1 MMNSMKT
8 NCTHEVIWVDKRYLA
23 KAISLSPD
31 LFKLLRLGRKGQNG
45 KPDTSPVWI
54 EGIHY
59 QKIGTRK
66 VLYNLALIENWV
78 ATRHSPH
85 EHQSAIEQYLKSLP
99 QNAPRKTGKSIK
111 SQAPTSVA

>member
-1 MMNSMKT
+1 MMNST
-8 NCTHEVIWVDKRYLA
+8 NVNHTQGAIWVDKRYLA

-31 LFKLLRLGRKGQNG
+31 LFKLLRLGRKGQGG
-45 KPDTSPVWI
+45 KPDIPPVWI

-85 EHQSAIEQYLKSLP
+85 EHQTAIEQYLKSLP
-99 QNAPRKTGKSIK
+99 QNAPRRSSRSLHRVI
-111 SQAPTSVA
+111 